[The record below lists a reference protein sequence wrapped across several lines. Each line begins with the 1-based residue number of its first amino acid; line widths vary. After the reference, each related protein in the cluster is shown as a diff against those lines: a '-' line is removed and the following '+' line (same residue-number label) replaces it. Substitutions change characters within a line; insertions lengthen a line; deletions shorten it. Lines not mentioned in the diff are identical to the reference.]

1 MEKKSECSNREKKH
15 LIDSRFITTAQG
27 FTIFILILKIST
39 WKDSC
44 YIQAY
49 FLYNISWSWQFRSID
64 NKLEELKKS
73 GVENRKQKLSKSSG
87 VKEIELQDETVNYI

>member
-27 FTIFILILKIST
+27 FNVFILILKIST
-39 WKDSC
+39 WNDNP

-49 FLYNISWSWQFRSID
+49 FLSNISLNCLSLDVNDIRISIGF
-64 NKLEELKKS
+64 KF
-73 GVENRKQKLSKSSG
+73 SK
-87 VKEIELQDETVNYI
+87 